1 MNLEIVY
8 FLFESNEL
16 ILENPKKSVWTEN
29 FSAHFCIFTIAIQN
43 LKFLSLFIYQLVGP
57 KLLYKIHYFNFFV
70 FQQDTSIS
78 VFPKHLFLTNRL
90 FDQKTFCV
98 ECRSWKKPV
107 GSALKTIFHVSQT
120 VRHYFWTKT
129 DTKFL
134 THIQNEHKIL
144 VPIHC
149 FWLVRNIF

>member
-1 MNLEIVY
+1 
-8 FLFESNEL
+8 LFESNEL

-78 VFPKHLFLTNRL
+78 VFPKHSFLTNRL
-90 FDQKTFCV
+90 FDQKSF
-98 ECRSWKKPV
+98 
-107 GSALKTIFHVSQT
+107 ALNAALEKNLLAPH
-120 VRHYFWTKT
+120 
-129 DTKFL
+129 
-134 THIQNEHKIL
+134 
-144 VPIHC
+144 
-149 FWLVRNIF
+149 